1 VLNWDGPSSYLAKS
15 DGRNTSISASGSKVL
30 RLTIIITRAWHLR
43 GQMRFSQCSVMSFN
57 TPGEK
62 RQRATATPTSQHR
75 AKREKYTTS
84 AWWAFSLFL
93 GIHLTYGQTATNVSG
108 ARSNVVVVLSVRD
121 ARALELN
128 ASIFRRMRLCI
139 EGPSENQFLS
149 FMGSRANGV
158 KANSKN

>member
-1 VLNWDGPSSYLAKS
+1 MFNNHYNQSMALEGANEILLVFSDVIQHAWREAPEGHCDTDFSAPSKTGKVHHKCMVSLLA
-15 DGRNTSISASGSKVL
+15 I
-30 RLTIIITRAWHLR
+30 
-43 GQMRFSQCSVMSFN
+43 
-57 TPGEK
+57 P
-62 RQRATATPTSQHR
+62 
-75 AKREKYTTS
+75 
-84 AWWAFSLFL
+84 
-93 GIHLTYGQTATNVSG
+93 GIHLTYGQTATNVNG

-149 FMGSRANGV
+149 SIGSRADDV